1 MKIKLLLL
9 SLLAGGC
16 ATTDYHSSN
25 DLLDLYTEEYID
37 YLNSGKYSDLK
48 QSQRTFNKYKTARA
62 YEIHRIN
69 QRSNR

>member
-1 MKIKLLLL
+1 MKLKLLLTVVLL
-9 SLLAGGC
+9 SGC
-16 ATTDYHSSN
+16 ATTDHHSSN

-37 YLNSGKYSDLK
+37 YLNSGKYIDLK
-48 QSQRTFNKYKTARA
+48 KSQRTFNKYKTARA